1 MTTEPPHPGE
11 SATASDAA
19 TSKRSLARIM
29 VVEDEPAIVTLLR
42 YNLTNEGYEVVVC
55 EDGDSALTQAL
66 ERAPDL
72 ILLDW
77 MLPGRSGINVCK
89 TLRAHPTLKRVPILM
104 VTARSDTEDV
114 VMGLKAGADA
124 YVRKPFAMRELL
136 HLIRQHLRILD
147 PRRSRGTLVLDDLVI
162 KPDSGEARRGERDL
176 NLQPAE
182 RVLLQTLVARPGR
195 IFQRQ
200 QLYAKV
206 FAGGQ
211 QNAEGQQD
219 VVPDELDGAAQR
231 KLDAVVRSLRKE
243 LTRAGE
249 SDLIRTIRG
258 IGYAAESQN

>member
-1 MTTEPPHPGE
+1 MTNEPPHPRDNATAGN
-11 SATASDAA
+11 SAAASDAA
-19 TSKRSLARIM
+19 NGKRSLARIM

-104 VTARSDTEDV
+104 VTARSDGEDV
-114 VMGLKAGADA
+114 VLGLKAGADA

-162 KPDSGEARRGERDL
+162 KPDSSEARRGERELD
-176 NLQPAE
+176 LQPAE
-182 RVLLQTLVARPGR
+182 RRLLQTLVERPGR

-200 QLYAKV
+200 VLYAKV
-206 FAGGQ
+206 FADGDESAVG
-211 QNAEGQQD
+211 E
-219 VVPDELDGAAQR
+219 ELDGPAQR
-231 KLDAVVRSLRKE
+231 KLDALVRSLRKE

-249 SDLIRTIRG
+249 SDLIRTVRG
-258 IGYAAESQN
+258 IGYAAESQS

>member
-1 MTTEPPHPGE
+1 VTNAPP
-11 SATASDAA
+11 TASSASASSDG
-19 TSKRSLARIM
+19 KRSRGRIM
-29 VVEDEPAIVTLLR
+29 VVEDEPAIVMLLQ
-42 YNLTNEGYEVVVC
+42 YNLTKEGYEVVVC

-114 VMGLKAGADA
+114 VKGLKAGADA

-147 PRRSRGTLVLDDLVI
+147 PRRSRGTLVLDDLVV
-162 KPDSGEARRGERDL
+162 KPDSGEARRGEREL
-176 NLQPAE
+176 TLQPAE
-182 RVLLQTLVARPGR
+182 RKLLQTLVERPGR

-200 QLYAKV
+200 ELFAKL
-206 FAGGQ
+206 FAD
-211 QNAEGQQD
+211 ASE
-219 VVPDELDGAAQR
+219 PPAELDASAQR
-231 KLDAVVRSLRKE
+231 KLDAVVRTLRKE
-243 LTRAGE
+243 LTKGGE
-249 SDLIRTIRG
+249 SDLIRSIRG